1 MTNEFGMS
9 IPVFER
15 GKTYTTKFIK
25 ENDGEFSKFKAIP
38 GTLYDWEF
46 LGYKASYSSKI
57 PEGVLTDYYDYGSG
71 IQSAGVTVDAGVDVN
86 INDAGLA
93 NEIPCRVSVS
103 ASTVEY
109 DEWMDD
115 HRRMNSVPYD
125 SVLLSLHD
133 GDVEDLILK
142 DLKAYKFSEQE
153 TIAYLKEYIDLTYG
167 EHYAKGE
174 YQGSDIIMDEG
185 HGEGFFM
192 GSILK
197 YWKRYGKKEGKNL
210 KDLLKIIHYTM
221 MVIHLNHSNEV
232 GYNPVLED
240 KDSNDAV

>member
-38 GTLYDWEF
+38 GTLYDWEYI
-46 LGYKASYSSKI
+46 GYYASYGFAFKDEEKTS
-57 PEGVLTDYYDYGSG
+57 PC
-71 IQSAGVTVDAGVDVN
+71 AGHDAVTVDAGVDVDV
-86 INDAGLA
+86 NDAGLD
-93 NEIPCRVSVS
+93 NEIPCRVSIS
-103 ASTVEY
+103 ASTIEY